1 VKPSNVEQLTFA
13 DGRMITETGS
23 VAAQVYR
30 LYDTVLDRLPD
41 APGLSGW
48 AGALRGGM
56 TLKTAADGYTG
67 SAEFQMKYGALDDRG
82 FVQQLYRNVLEREG
96 EQSGADAWTG
106 GLKGSMSRADVVL
119 GFSES

>member
-13 DGRMITETGS
+13 DGRMITETGSVETGS

-67 SAEFQMKYGALDDRG
+67 SAEF
-82 FVQQLYRNVLEREG
+82 
-96 EQSGADAWTG
+96 
-106 GLKGSMSRADVVL
+106 
-119 GFSES
+119 